1 VNLALGRAPCQC
13 AAWGS
18 EAGGRCDASIAKRN
32 IKWEGRE
39 TKKLNGT
46 LLSDE
51 LGFLVFHPVR
61 SIWGSL
67 HGPKTNTMLS
77 LPHLISSHVFTMWA
91 LLSSGTA
98 SVSYV
103 YVYHVTNF
111 GKK

>member
-1 VNLALGRAPCQC
+1 MSLALGGAPYLC

-51 LGFLVFHPVR
+51 LGFLVFYPVR
-61 SIWGSL
+61 SIWGAL
-67 HGPKTNTMLS
+67 HGIKPTTPNPLARLHS
-77 LPHLISSHVFTMWA
+77 VVLIKFRDIFGLIRLT
-91 LLSSGTA
+91 
-98 SVSYV
+98 VS
-103 YVYHVTNF
+103 
-111 GKK
+111 